1 MDRRNF
7 ISATIL
13 ATAAGAATAVAG
25 DRILGVAA
33 GSTTHPIPAM
43 AAAAADEPVK
53 AEHSRTAAMRAITME
68 EHYFSPAFVAGPGK
82 NLKQSL
88 NPYIVKTFEL
98 ASDLGP
104 NRIALMDQAGID
116 VQILSHGPGIE
127 QVEAGEQLP
136 LSRDTNDYLRDCVAK
151 FPARFAGFT
160 TMPTATPD
168 QAAKELD
175 RMVTRHGFKGA
186 IINGH
191 TRGRY
196 LDDKFFW
203 PMLEAAQSL
212 NAPIYL
218 HPTPPPKAITD
229 VYYAG
234 FAPGVSDMFSTAG
247 WGWHIET
254 AIHVVRMA
262 LGGVFDQF
270 PKLQIVVG
278 HMGEALPFM
287 LPRMDNNLPPQMTKL
302 KRPISTYLRE
312 NVWYTFSGFN
322 YSQNFMNLMHQVG
335 VDRIMFSADHP
346 YASMAQAR
354 TFLDHLPISTAD
366 RERIAHGNAE
376 HLFKM

>member
-25 DRILGVAA
+25 DQILGVAA
-33 GSTTHPIPAM
+33 NAATPNVPAM
-43 AAAAADEPVK
+43 AAAAADAPVK
-53 AEHSRTAAMRAITME
+53 AEKSRFSNLRTITME
-68 EHYFSPAFVAGPGK
+68 EHYLSPAFIAGPGK
-82 NLKQSL
+82 ELKQSP

-98 ASDLGP
+98 VCDLGP
-104 NRIALMDQAGID
+104 NRLALMDAAGID

-127 QVEAGEQLP
+127 QVEPPEQLP
-136 LSRDTNDYLRDCVAK
+136 MARDSNDYLRECVAK
-151 FPARFAGFT
+151 YPTRFAGFT
-160 TMPTATPD
+160 TLPTATPD
-168 QAAKELD
+168 KAAQELE
-175 RMVTRHGFKGA
+175 RMVTKHGFKGA

-203 PMLEAAQSL
+203 PMLESAQSL
-212 NAPIYL
+212 NVPIYL
-218 HPTPPPKAITD
+218 HPTPPPKPVTD
-229 VYYAG
+229 VYFAG
-234 FAPGVSDMFSTAG
+234 FSPTVSEMFSTAG

-254 AIHVVRMA
+254 AIHVVRMS

-287 LPRMDNNLPPQMTKL
+287 LPRMDNNMPPQMTKV
-302 KRPISTYLRE
+302 KRPISAYLRE
-312 NVWYTFSGFN
+312 NVHYTFSGFN
-322 YSQNFMNLMHQVG
+322 YSQNFINLMHQVG

-346 YASMAQAR
+346 YAPMTEAR
-354 TFLDHLPISTAD
+354 MFLEHLPISTAD

-376 HLFKM
+376 RLFKM

>member
-25 DRILGVAA
+25 DHALGMAA
-33 GSTTHPIPAM
+33 TGATQNSLAA

-53 AEHSRTAAMRAITME
+53 AGKRRFSKMRTITME
-68 EHYFSPAFVAGPGK
+68 EHYFSPAFIAGPGK
-82 NLKQSL
+82 GVKQSV
-88 NPYIVKTFEL
+88 NPKIVRTFEL
-98 ASDLGP
+98 ACDLGP
-104 NRIALMDQAGID
+104 NRIALMDDAGID

-127 QVEAGEQLP
+127 QVEAQEQLP
-136 LSRDTNDYLRDCVAK
+136 LARETNDHLRDCVAK
-151 FPARFAGFT
+151 YPSRLAGFAT
-160 TMPTATPD
+160 LPTATPD
-168 QAAKELD
+168 KAAQELE

-203 PMLEAAQSL
+203 PILESAQSL

-218 HPTPPPKAITD
+218 HPTPPPKAIVD

-234 FAPGVSDMFSTAG
+234 FSPAVSEVFSTAG

-254 AIHVVRMA
+254 GVHVVRMI

-270 PKLQIVVG
+270 PNLQVVVG

-287 LPRMDNNLPPQMTKL
+287 LPRMDNALPPQTTRL
-302 KRPISTYLRE
+302 KRSISDYLQE
-312 NVWYTFSGFN
+312 NLFYTFSGFN
-322 YSQNFMNLMHQVG
+322 FSQNFVDLMLQIG

-346 YASMAQAR
+346 YASMVEAR
-354 TFLDHLPISTAD
+354 DFLDHLPISTAD
-366 RERIAHGNAE
+366 RKRIAHGNAE
-376 HLFKM
+376 RLFKM

>member
-13 ATAAGAATAVAG
+13 AAAAGATAVAS
-25 DRILGVAA
+25 DRTLGVAA
-33 GSTTHPIPAM
+33 TGATQNVHAM
-43 AAAAADEPVK
+43 AAAAADEPVT
-53 AEHSRTAAMRAITME
+53 AEKRRFSKMRTITME
-68 EHYFSPAFVAGPGK
+68 EHYFSPAFIAGPGK
-82 NLKQSL
+82 ELKQSVI
-88 NPYIVKTFEL
+88 PFIIRTFEL

-104 NRIALMDQAGID
+104 NRLALMDEAGID

-127 QVEAGEQLP
+127 QVEANEQLP
-136 LSRDTNDYLRDCVAK
+136 LARDTNDYLRDCIAK
-151 FPARFAGFT
+151 YPTRYAGFT
-160 TMPTATPD
+160 TLPTATPD
-168 QAAKELD
+168 KAAQELE
-175 RMVTRHGFKGA
+175 RMVTKHGFKGA

-203 PMLEAAQSL
+203 PILEGAQSL

-234 FAPGVSDMFSTAG
+234 FSPTVSERFSTAG

-254 AIHVVRMA
+254 GIHIVRMV

-287 LPRMDNNLPPQMTKL
+287 LPRMDKTMPLEMTKI
-302 KRPISTYLRE
+302 KCPISDYLRE
-312 NVWYTFSGFN
+312 NVYYTFSGFN
-322 YSQNFMNLMHQVG
+322 FSQNFLDLMLQVG
-335 VDRIMFSADHP
+335 VDRIMFSADHRLRP
-346 YASMAQAR
+346 
-354 TFLDHLPISTAD
+354 DGGST
-366 RERIAHGNAE
+366 RIFGPPAHQRR
-376 HLFKM
+376 